1 MGQEGRIQDDK
12 LMLFSKKKD
21 TNKDRPG
28 FELLAN
34 VGGHRWYKLM
44 DFKENITER
53 YLNYVKIVSQYDQLR
68 LTLADIRAFCDKA
81 IMLSKDGKTK
91 ELHTLLEVLNS
102 YTLLEENNDITFNIA
117 VQFLFIDDEPEDKIS
132 AEHYE
137 LKRKLYNEQPS
148 VKVFFCEVSRILRQQ
163 PVELRSNWEMMDILN
178 DKGNQL
184 TEETF
189 SRLTRAAT

>member
-1 MGQEGRIQDDK
+1 MVQAGQHQDD
-12 LMLFSKKKD
+12 MVGLFNKNKVK
-21 TNKDRPG
+21 KDRPG
-28 FELLAN
+28 FELLATI
-34 VGGHRWYKLM
+34 GGHKFYKLM

-53 YLNYVKIVSQYDQLR
+53 YLNYIKIVSQYDQLR
-68 LTLADIRAFCDKA
+68 LTLSDIRAFCDKA
-81 IMLSKDGKTK
+81 IILSKEGKAK

-137 LKRKLYNEQPS
+137 LKRRLYNEMPM
-148 VKVFFCEVSRILRQQ
+148 VKVFFCEVSRILRSQPQQ
-163 PVELRSNWEMMDILN
+163 LRSNWEMMDILT

-189 SRLTRAAT
+189 SRLTRADK